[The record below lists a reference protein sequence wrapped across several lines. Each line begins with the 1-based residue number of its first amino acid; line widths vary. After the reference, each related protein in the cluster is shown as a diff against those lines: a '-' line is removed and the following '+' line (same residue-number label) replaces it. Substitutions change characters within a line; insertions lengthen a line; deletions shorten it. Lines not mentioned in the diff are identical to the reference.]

1 MATGSMN
8 PSIEPR
14 GVSMEP
20 QEHDHRPS
28 TAMDVDTRAAG
39 FLMLVATVASIVFV
53 ALDPVVSADGSRAIL
68 QAIVANGPA
77 HRVVHAA
84 ELACVLCLAFGF
96 TSLAARIGPRRPAV
110 LGACVAYVAGCLAMV
125 GAAVTDGFVTGD
137 VARYFLQAGHSA
149 DTGREMIHLCY
160 VVVQDLA
167 AASWFFQSAGVLA
180 MAAALLREAGMR
192 RIVGLVGLATGAVP
206 PIAIVA
212 TWPTMDTGV
221 IVGVLFAQ
229 AAWNAAAA
237 SLLLRRAPSHASAMP
252 VSAGAL
258 AA

>member
-1 MATGSMN
+1 MESQAT
-8 PSIEPR
+8 EDR
-14 GVSMEP
+14 
-20 QEHDHRPS
+20 
-28 TAMDVDTRAAG
+28 TTLAADVDTRAAG
-39 FLMLVATVASIVFV
+39 FLMLAATVASIVFV
-53 ALDPVVSADGSRAIL
+53 ALDPVVSADTSRAIL
-68 QAIVANGPA
+68 QGIVANGPI

-110 LGACVAYVAGCLAMV
+110 LGACVAYVVGCLAMV
-125 GAAVTDGFVTGD
+125 GAAITDGFVTGD
-137 VARYFLQAGHSA
+137 VAGYYLQAGHSA

-167 AASWFFQSAGVLA
+167 AASWFFRSAGVLA
-180 MAAALLREAGMR
+180 MALALLRGRGLAR
-192 RIVGLVGLATGAVP
+192 AVGWLGLATGAVP

-221 IVGVLFAQ
+221 IVGVLCAQ

-237 SLLLRRAPSHASAMP
+237 GLLLRRGASRRPGMAM
-252 VSAGAL
+252 SAL